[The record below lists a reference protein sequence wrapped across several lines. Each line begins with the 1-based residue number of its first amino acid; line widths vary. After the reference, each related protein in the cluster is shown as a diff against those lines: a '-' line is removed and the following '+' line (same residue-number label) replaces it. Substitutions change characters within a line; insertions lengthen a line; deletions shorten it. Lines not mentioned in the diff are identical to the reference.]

1 MRTYGDYRWSLGLV
15 VLLLLVGP
23 PANSQ
28 DDSAADSVADE
39 QTTEQTAEQTTE
51 QTAEVPDYLRDRQ
64 ELARERLAEDEA
76 TDAGTAAT
84 TSLRSGP
91 VTGEEYGR
99 FVERA
104 RFTGNV
110 DPGLVVLTR
119 PVVPRVVVHDRSAI
133 TYLFQC
139 CAYDEASAAEIAF
152 VEIYDLGAAGISN
165 GDVLVTHPSGNS
177 YVLAGL
183 DPAFLTAASA
193 WEKSDHQQYAAFHRE
208 TAYMADLVTE
218 LSPPDMYD
226 WQAPPPDLP
235 SDLEHDAALRAIW
248 AGVHQ
253 AIRDQ
258 YGVEPLEI
266 HFARDDT
273 TTSLEVWGFE
283 PDSLR
288 FNYVT
293 VGSGQTRNDLLTVT
307 VRDTIFETLS
317 SFLDVLV
324 IHESRVD
331 TVYRAA
337 PADPNSR

>member
-1 MRTYGDYRWSLGLV
+1 MRMYGKYGNYVWSLSLV
-15 VLLLLVGP
+15 VLLLLAGP

-28 DDSAADSVADE
+28 DESAADSAAGE
-39 QTTEQTAEQTTE
+39 QAGEQA
-51 QTAEVPDYLRDRQ
+51 AEVPDYLRDLQ

-76 TDAGTAAT
+76 RGAGAAAT

-104 RFTGNV
+104 RFTGSV

-119 PVVPRVVVHDRSAI
+119 PVIPRVVVRDRSAI
-133 TYLFQC
+133 EYLFQC

-226 WQAPPPDLP
+226 WQAPQPDLP

-324 IHESRVD
+324 IQESRVD
-331 TVYRAA
+331 TVYQAA
-337 PADPNSR
+337 PANPNSR